1 MLGSSLHPTQ
11 CPSHKAARCAFGSI
25 LFLVFLV
32 LTALP
37 QLVSAATAILD
48 RSVMRE
54 GESVQLIVDGEDG
67 DPDFSVLESNFEVL
81 SSSKNSHINI
91 LNGHMNS
98 GTQWILTL
106 MPRRNGDLILPSI
119 RVGKEDTRPLP
130 IRVLKSAEAAEQN
143 GSADVFIEVSATPV
157 DPYVQAQVVY
167 SIKLFSVAEI
177 REGGLSAPSVQ
188 NAVIER
194 LGDDMHYQSQRN
206 GRNYQVTERRFAVFP
221 QNSGRVEI
229 GPTEFTGQLTQGSVG
244 ANRFADPFS
253 GFFGQQRTRP
263 VRMRSHGITLN
274 VKPKP
279 PKVGNPWL
287 PAQSLTLRESWSP
300 ADPQFRVGDSIT
312 RTVHIEAAGLT
323 GAQLPPVKMAER
335 PGIKVYAD
343 QPQVQTHPTTEGVT
357 GLRDDKFAMV
367 PSQPGRFEL
376 PEVRVDWWDT
386 TTGTPQTAVLP
397 ARSVEVLPA
406 ATDAPPTPA
415 AVQPPVAPPLQ
426 SAPTAHEAAASETNP
441 NIWPWIAAFAG
452 LGWMLT
458 AAAWLTKAKW
468 RRRAPVATTST
479 SGPTQALLEP
489 YKQKLHAACQRGDPT
504 AARAALIAWAAIAWP
519 DRAITNLGEV
529 SEQFGA
535 DSLQTPFAQLNA
547 ILYAKHPEHWDSM
560 AFWKAVEPHLRL
572 SRRERKAN
580 EAALPPLHPKTAQ

>member
-1 MLGSSLHPTQ
+1 MLGSSLHTVQNPGH
-11 CPSHKAARCAFGSI
+11 PAARNAFGPLFFL
-25 LFLVFLV
+25 LFLVLS
-32 LTALP
+32 TLP
-37 QLVSAATAILD
+37 QLVTAATAILD

-67 DPDFSVLESNFEVL
+67 DPDFSVLENDFEVL
-81 SSSKNSHINI
+81 SSSKNSHLNI
-91 LNGHMNS
+91 LNGQMNS

-119 RVGKEDTRPLP
+119 RVGKEDTRALP
-130 IRVLKSAEAAEQN
+130 IRVLKSANVAEQN
-143 GSADVFIEVSATPV
+143 GAADVFVEVSATPV

-167 SIKLFSVAEI
+167 SIRLFSVAEI

-221 QNSGRVEI
+221 QNSGRIEI
-229 GPTEFTGQLTQGSVG
+229 SPTEFTGQLAQGSAG

-279 PKVGNPWL
+279 LKASNPWL
-287 PAQSLTLRESWSP
+287 PAQNLTLHESWSP
-300 ADPQFRVGDSIT
+300 ADAQLRVGDSIT
-312 RTVHIEAAGLT
+312 RTVHIEATGLT
-323 GAQLPPVKMAER
+323 GAQLPPLKMAEK

-343 QPQVQTHPTTEGVT
+343 QPQVQTRPTTEGVT

-386 TTGTPQTAVLP
+386 TTGTLQTAVLP
-397 ARSVEVLPA
+397 ARSVEVLA

-415 AVQPPVAPPLQ
+415 VVQPTVVAPPPQ
-426 SAPTAHEAAASETNP
+426 SAHSADEPEASP
-441 NIWPWIAAFAG
+441 GLWPLIAAFAG
-452 LGWMLT
+452 LGWVLT
-458 AAAWLTKAKW
+458 AAAWLAKAKW
-468 RRRAPVATTST
+468 RRPASADPTST
-479 SGPTQALLEP
+479 SRPTQAQLEP
-489 YKQKLHAACQRGDPT
+489 YKQKLHAACQRGDAP

-519 DRAITNLGEV
+519 DRAITHLVEV
-529 SEQFGA
+529 TEQFGA
-535 DSLQTPFAQLNA
+535 ESLRTPFAQLNA

-560 AFWKAVEPHLRL
+560 AFWKALEPHLQL
-572 SRRERKAN
+572 PRRERKAN
-580 EAALPPLHPKTAQ
+580 DAALPTLHPKTAM